1 MSTECET
8 VTDWWGRQ
16 RTGLDKKAI
25 ETQAKLIVANL
36 DAAVKSAAKDRRDRI
51 ATAALQG
58 YLASFAGVPQTSM
71 TPAGIAAEAVE
82 FADAL
87 IAELDREKGE

>member
-1 MSTECET
+1 MSANQDALMQALHDPENQPSQFGT
-8 VTDWWGRQ
+8 VPMWM
-16 RTGLDKKAI
+16 A
-25 ETQAKLIVANL
+25 EA
-36 DAAVKSAAKDRRDRI
+36 SRRERI

-71 TPAGIAAEAVE
+71 TPEGIAAQAVE

-87 IAELDREKGE
+87 IAELDKEPQR